1 MPLRD
6 HPLDLG
12 LLQHDLGDQDRVG
25 IARAAPGQAARV
37 MGVPIE
43 QCRLDSDGVFHG
55 AGSIDGPRKAYAP
68 GSSERAVEIR
78 ETILD
83 AVGNTPMVRLS
94 RLASDTR
101 TPLVAKVEFLNPGG
115 SVKDRIGLAMI
126 EAAEAA
132 GQLHPGATIV
142 EPTSGNTGT
151 GLAIAAALKGYR
163 LVCVM
168 PDKMSSEKIA
178 LLRAYGADVVVCPT
192 AVPRESPQSYYSVAD
207 RLARE
212 IPGAYQP
219 NQYFNP
225 ANPAAHEATTGP
237 EIWRQT
243 AGRLTHFVAGMGTG
257 GMITGVGRAL
267 KRHNAA
273 IQIVGADPVG
283 SIYSAGSDFTPKIYK
298 VEGIGEDFMP
308 STMDMSLV
316 DRIEVVDDKESFL
329 MTRRLTRE
337 EGILVG
343 GSAGSAVVAA
353 MRVAREID
361 DPNALVVV
369 LLPDTGRNYLSK
381 IFNEEWMRSNG
392 FLEQFP
398 THSVGEVVGQRAVAS
413 KVPSFVGVQAR
424 DTVRAAIDAM
434 QHYGISQLPV
444 VEGDGE
450 RGETRMVGSIQER
463 TLLDRIY
470 RDPTLVESA
479 VGAAMDPPFPTIP
492 RNADMDEAFDL
503 LLGGAPALVVVD
515 RERPVGMITKLDLL
529 EFVAQ
534 ESRMRHTHR

>member
-1 MPLRD
+1 MP
-6 HPLDLG
+6 
-12 LLQHDLGDQDRVG
+12 
-25 IARAAPGQAARV
+25 A
-37 MGVPIE
+37 
-43 QCRLDSDGVFHG
+43 
-55 AGSIDGPRKAYAP
+55 
-68 GSSERAVEIR
+68 EIL

-83 AVGNTPMVRLS
+83 AVGNTPLVRLS
-94 RLASDTR
+94 RLASETR
-101 TPLVAKVEFLNPGG
+101 TQVVAKVESLNPGG
-115 SVKDRIGLAMI
+115 SIKDRIGLAMI
-126 EAAEAA
+126 EAAEHA

-212 IPGAYQP
+212 IPGAFQP

-225 ANPAAHEATTGP
+225 ANTAAHEATTGP

-243 AGRLTHFVAGMGTG
+243 DGQITHFVAGMGTG
-257 GMITGVGRAL
+257 GTITGVGRVL
-267 KRHNAA
+267 KRHNPA
-273 IQIVGADPVG
+273 IQVVGADPVG
-283 SIYSAGSDFTPKIYK
+283 SIYSAGANFTPKIYK

-308 STMDMSLV
+308 STMDLSLV
-316 DRIEVVDDKESFL
+316 DRVEVVDDKESFL
-329 MTRRLTRE
+329 MARRLTRE
-337 EGILVG
+337 EGILIGGSG
-343 GSAGSAVVAA
+343 GSALVAA
-353 MRVAREID
+353 MRVAEEID
-361 DPNALVVV
+361 DPQALIVV

-398 THSVGEVVGQRAVAS
+398 THSVGEMVGQRVS
-413 KVPSFVGVQAR
+413 GSGLPPFVGVQAR

-444 VEGDGE
+444 VESNGGGTD
-450 RGETRMVGSIQER
+450 TRMVGSIQER
-463 TLLDRIY
+463 TLLDRVY
-470 RDPTLVESA
+470 RDPSLIESS
-479 VGAAMDPPFPTIP
+479 VGAAMDPPFPTIA
-492 RNADMDEAFDL
+492 RTADMDEAFDL
-503 LLGGAPALVVVD
+503 LLGGAPALVIT
-515 RERPVGMITKLDLL
+515 ERDQPVGMITKLDLL

-534 ESRMRHTHR
+534 HNRRRHPHR